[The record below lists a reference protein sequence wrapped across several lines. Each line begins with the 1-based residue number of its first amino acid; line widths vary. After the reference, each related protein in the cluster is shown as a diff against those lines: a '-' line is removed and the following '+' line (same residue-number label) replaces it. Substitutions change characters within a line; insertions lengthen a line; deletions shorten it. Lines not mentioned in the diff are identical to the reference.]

1 MYTKDL
7 GAVRLAPAYDLV
19 SNAVYESSSED
30 MALAIGGEYNLHK
43 ITRKSFE
50 EEAKKVGLGAKLAM
64 KHFDEMAEAFP
75 EALSKARDEAES
87 MGLPGAAEIAD
98 LILRRKE
105 NVES

>member
-19 SNAVYESSSED
+19 STAVYESSSED

-50 EEAKKVGLGAKLAM
+50 EEAKKVGLGTKLAM
-64 KHFDEMAEAFP
+64 QHFDEMAEAFP
-75 EALSKARDEAES
+75 EALSNAKDEAES